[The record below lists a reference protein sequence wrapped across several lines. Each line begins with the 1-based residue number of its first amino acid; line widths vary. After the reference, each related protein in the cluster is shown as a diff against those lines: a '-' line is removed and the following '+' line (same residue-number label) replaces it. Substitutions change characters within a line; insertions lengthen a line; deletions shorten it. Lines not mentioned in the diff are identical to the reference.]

1 MIYRKCYT
9 SNRRDTYV
17 HMYVCTYISIN
28 LRQSNSRAHY
38 GNYSNK
44 NIHAAYKNRGH
55 TAAQSPK
62 LQWTGIVIF
71 VMSSFIYP
79 SKSSSLKD
87 FENFPL
93 QERELLSIHK
103 ICLGNNTKPY
113 ERI

>member
-1 MIYRKCYT
+1 METIVTKIY
-9 SNRRDTYV
+9 
-17 HMYVCTYISIN
+17 M
-28 LRQSNSRAHY
+28 L
-38 GNYSNK
+38 
-44 NIHAAYKNRGH
+44 H
-55 TAAQSPK
+55 TKIAQSPK